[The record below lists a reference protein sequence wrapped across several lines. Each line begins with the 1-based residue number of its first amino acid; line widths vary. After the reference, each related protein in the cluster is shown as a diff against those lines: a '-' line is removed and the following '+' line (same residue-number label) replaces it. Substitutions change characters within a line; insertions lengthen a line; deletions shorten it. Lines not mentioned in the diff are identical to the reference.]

1 MKIKSTKQFK
11 AKVDA
16 AFETMKTRD
25 DAKSCYELSRD
36 EYKAAEEELCEY
48 AAQNGDVFDE
58 TDEVSG
64 WGSTES
70 VDYVMTNGNT
80 IERADGGKISDRDFL
95 ETLPKKYLRVKLE
108 LNKAKIKSEGLGDEA
123 LAKLGLVRVKT
134 MSMKLKA
141 KAA

>member
-1 MKIKSTKQFK
+1 
-11 AKVDA
+11 
-16 AFETMKTRD
+16 MKTRD

-48 AAQNGDVFDE
+48 AAQNGEVFDE

-134 MSMKLKA
+134 MSDE
-141 KAA
+141 

>member
-134 MSMKLKA
+134 MSDE
-141 KAA
+141 

>member
-48 AAQNGDVFDE
+48 AAQNGEVFDE